1 MGHNKGSRATVEQ
14 PHPVSMPSS
23 PSTILQ
29 MMMKNCGSPV
39 ERIPLRSCSRDQGSR
54 SVLEGFRF
62 YTDHCSPGMTSER
75 DVHIGQSLCVLCR
88 QAATIG
94 SYILDLDQKSHT
106 VPDSCYDVLQNSY
119 EPFEKPT
126 TKDL

>member
-1 MGHNKGSRATVEQ
+1 
-14 PHPVSMPSS
+14 MP
-23 PSTILQ
+23 I
-29 MMMKNCGSPV
+29 
-39 ERIPLRSCSRDQGSR
+39 
-54 SVLEGFRF
+54 SVQLG
-62 YTDHCSPGMTSER
+62 SPGMTSER

-94 SYILDLDQKSHT
+94 SYILDQKSHT
-106 VPDSCYDVLQNSY
+106 VPDCKYLCGRCSYSLYSMVWFYTACYDVLQNSY